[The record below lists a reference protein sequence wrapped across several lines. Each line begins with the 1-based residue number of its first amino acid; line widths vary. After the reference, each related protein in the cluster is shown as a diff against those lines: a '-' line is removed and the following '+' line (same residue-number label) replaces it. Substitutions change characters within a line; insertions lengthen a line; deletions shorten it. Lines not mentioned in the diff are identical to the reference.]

1 MTDKQSWK
9 RADSRNVE
17 KKFRIPKVVDEEDE
31 WLLDDDSDIFDD
43 YEGFDILADGWDQK
57 RKKVTVQ
64 KVIATLFGL
73 ATIVSVYAV
82 AIFFGLTALGVD
94 SLEYRDAVIISAS
107 FVFIRFID
115 ATLIEQTKKR

>member
-9 RADSRNVE
+9 RADSHNAE
-17 KKFRIPKVVDEEDE
+17 KKFRVPKVADEEDE
-31 WLLDDDSDIFDD
+31 WMFDEDSDIFDD
-43 YEGFDILADGWDQK
+43 YGDFIDAWGEE
-57 RKKVTVQ
+57 RKKRLTVQ

-73 ATIVSVYAV
+73 ATIISVFAV
-82 AIFFGLTALGVD
+82 AFYFGLTALGVD